1 MADDLVERLRAIG
14 EAEMYESPAST
25 KALIDEAADAIES
38 LRAENAR
45 LTKQVANLEARG
57 IHSCNDECQR
67 PLCVAQRENARL
79 REALVAEREDNL
91 WNAYNT
97 GSVRDGKWDHLCM
110 SDGEWLA
117 RECGF
122 NVSDCRFD
130 DEAIRAAIPK
140 AARKALKDVNA

>member
-1 MADDLVERLRAIG
+1 MADDLCPGCGTQRILCGPPVNSLYCPNVACSYER
-14 EAEMYESPAST
+14 
-25 KALIDEAADAIES
+25 DEALRLVRSAYQPRPEQAEIES
-38 LRAENAR
+38 LRAEN
-45 LTKQVANLEARG
+45 E
-57 IHSCNDECQR
+57 
-67 PLCVAQRENARL
+67 RL
-79 REALVAEREDNL
+79 REALVAEREENL

>member
-1 MADDLVERLRAIG
+1 MGD
-14 EAEMYESPAST
+14 T
-25 KALIDEAADAIES
+25 IES

-45 LTKQVANLEARG
+45 L
-57 IHSCNDECQR
+57 
-67 PLCVAQRENARL
+67 
-79 REALVAEREDNL
+79 REALVNEREENL

-97 GSVRDGKWDHLCM
+97 GHVRDGKWDHLCM

-130 DEAIRAAIPK
+130 DGAVRDAIPK
-140 AARKALKDVNA
+140 AARNILRSLATKGNTNGG